1 MKPRTVRKWDR
12 AAAYI
17 AWVSILLLG
26 LGMLAVGLDLGP
38 VRIGSFLWGGGV
50 LVLVTIFGLV
60 FNVRQDLEGHRA
72 GPSA

>member
-26 LGMLAVGLDLGP
+26 LGMLAVGLVSRAL
-38 VRIGSFLWGGGV
+38 
-50 LVLVTIFGLV
+50 
-60 FNVRQDLEGHRA
+60 RQRG
-72 GPSA
+72 